1 MIDYSIVIR
10 GTKPGT
16 KTEDITETK
25 AYGVAQ
31 ISEIL
36 TINEFAK
43 HIAQHGTL
51 YSRDVIQGVLIK
63 MVDCMRELLLEGK
76 KIQLGE
82 LGSFSVALSTKGAN
96 TAALFT
102 AENIKKVNVNWDRG
116 KMFQNL
122 RDDAVFNLVPS
133 RKAQEDAVAEAKRQ
147 ETLQPEE
154 NEEP

>member
-1 MIDYSIVIR
+1 MINYSIVIK

-16 KTEDITETK
+16 KAEDITETK

-31 ISEIL
+31 VSDFL
-36 TINEFAK
+36 TLNDFAR

-51 YSRDVIQGVLIK
+51 YGRDVIQGVLVK

-82 LGSFSVALSTKGAN
+82 LGSFSVALSTKGAS

-133 RKAQEDAVAEAKRQ
+133 RKAQEDAVADAKRQ
-147 ETLQPEE
+147 ETLQPDEDD
-154 NEEP
+154 EP